1 MSMTETKV
9 EWRLY
14 FIKIKPWDFIVM
26 AVSIHKKKQKQD
38 LTFTARASY
47 RLGR

>member
-1 MSMTETKV
+1 MVSFLGMMSMTETTV

-26 AVSIHKKKQKQD
+26 AVSVHKKQQN
-38 LTFTARASY
+38 LIHQ
-47 RLGR
+47 G